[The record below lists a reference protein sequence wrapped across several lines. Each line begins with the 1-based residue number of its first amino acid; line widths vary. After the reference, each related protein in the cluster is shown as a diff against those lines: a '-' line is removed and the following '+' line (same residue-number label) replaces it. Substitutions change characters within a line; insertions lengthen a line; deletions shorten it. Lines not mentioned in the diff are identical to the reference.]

1 MRCHWFATG
10 ILALVVLSADG
21 TLIARGTTRVD
32 VGAADGRRD
41 TGLPG
46 IPDSQADVGGWEDYP
61 PIHRPRDW
69 DTDHDGLP
77 DPWEARRGLDPK
89 DPRDGMAD
97 PDGDGYTNLEGY
109 LNKPV
114 AGLNV
119 TAGEQKSRRR

>member
-46 IPDSQADVGGWEDYP
+46 IPDSQADVGGWEFTAP
-61 PIHRPRDW
+61 ETGTPTTTASPTPGRPAGGS
-69 DTDHDGLP
+69 T
-77 DPWEARRGLDPK
+77 
-89 DPRDGMAD
+89 PRTQGTEWRI
-97 PDGDGYTNLEGY
+97 P
-109 LNKPV
+109 
-114 AGLNV
+114 
-119 TAGEQKSRRR
+119 TATATRTWRAT